1 MRAFTLAPLEVLG
14 LDEVDTG
21 VSPLFG
27 ERVCSRSADL
37 RHSFQVSSRRRR
49 TLIILVV
56 LLVEPVA
63 MWLRG
68 YPIGGK
74 LVVRCR
80 QGHLFRT
87 LWIPGV
93 SVKAL
98 RLLWW
103 RFQRCPVGGHW
114 SVVAPVKESDLTAR
128 ERRLAGRQRD
138 TWIP

>member
-1 MRAFTLAPLEVLG
+1 
-14 LDEVDTG
+14 
-21 VSPLFG
+21 
-27 ERVCSRSADL
+27 
-37 RHSFQVSSRRRR
+37 VSSRRRR

-114 SVVAPVKESDLTAR
+114 SVVAPVKESDLTAC
-128 ERRLAGRQRD
+128 ERRLADRQRD